1 MPTPNPDIVR
11 PAYQHP
17 TLLPGK
23 KSWSRAPTS
32 NTSEAK
38 AMDQRRPKRAVKGHT
53 RKHAKNAVESQCLID
68 VKAIVLTSSLQKT
81 SRVGAYLCL
90 VCSGKAHIPLEA
102 LQGEYTA
109 YNARVIGEEERPYA
123 AQDHET
129 VQEEE

>member
-1 MPTPNPDIVR
+1 
-11 PAYQHP
+11 
-17 TLLPGK
+17 
-23 KSWSRAPTS
+23 
-32 NTSEAK
+32 
-38 AMDQRRPKRAVKGHT
+38 MDQRRPKRAVKGHT

-123 AQDHET
+123 AQDHEVSGPEGAQT
-129 VQEEE
+129 LAHYAGSEDCARRRVRLQVECL